1 MSLAETQVPVAES
14 AEDAYLQQQKPSS
27 NGLDA
32 FAMHEGCPKE
42 IDDIRKWY
50 AVFAESAALAA
61 RLYYS
66 GYGYSGGPLRCCGV
80 SERLK
85 AGLSEYDPGYKK
97 LREWIGW
104 LKGRE
109 AWLQSNS
116 DTVWKTKSDADLYR
130 VVSEQAQDDL
140 QLANPLER
148 IFLLGEDLV
157 SLVGLIRIY
166 S

>member
-14 AEDAYLQQQKPSS
+14 AEEVCLQQQKPSS

-50 AVFAESAALAA
+50 TVFTQNAALAA
-61 RLYYS
+61 RLYYT
-66 GYGYSGGPLRCCGV
+66 GYGYGGGPLRCCGV

-85 AGLSEYDPGYKK
+85 AGLSEYDPGYEK
-97 LREWIGW
+97 LRKWVDW

-109 AWLQSNS
+109 AWLQSNC
-116 DTVWKTKSDADLYR
+116 DTVWKAKPDADLYQ
-130 VVSEQAQDDL
+130 VAFEQAQDDL
-140 QLANPLER
+140 QLAKPLER

-157 SLVGLIRIY
+157 SLVA
-166 S
+166 

>member
-1 MSLAETQVPVAES
+1 MSLAETQVPVVES
-14 AEDAYLQQQKPSS
+14 AEEVCLQQQKPSI

-50 AVFAESAALAA
+50 TVFTQNAALAA
-61 RLYYS
+61 RLYYT

-85 AGLSEYDPGYKK
+85 VGLSEYDPGYEK
-97 LREWIGW
+97 LCKWINW

-116 DTVWKTKSDADLYR
+116 DTVWKTKPDADLYQ
-130 VVSEQAQDDL
+130 VAFEQAQDDL
-140 QLANPLER
+140 QLAKPLER
-148 IFLLGEDLV
+148 IFLLGEDSV
-157 SLVGLIRIY
+157 SLVA
-166 S
+166 